1 MRLRVNSLP
10 RDRPRRLGIIRADF
24 ANAFTAPPL
33 SAACEMR
40 NEEADNKMAFS
51 SKSEFRK
58 ACRPREAAMQFAV
71 PRPQA
76 VGWSPM
82 RRRLVSPAA
91 KSRLCFKWI
100 RGSFEKC
107 RKCFEI
113 HAHCGICP
121 TIRRKYGAA
130 SLIRTFPKWRIR
142 PHAGVAAC
150 GIRSSRPRECGRPSF
165 HTSSSLSRQSQ
176 VLATQWLNQCCHL
189 KLVYSDRRN
198 GRLSL
203 DPWRRLSNIER
214 N

>member
-33 SAACEMR
+33 IAACEMR

-58 ACRPREAAMQFAV
+58 ACRHREAAMQFAV

-130 SLIRTFPKWRIR
+130 SLIRTFP
-142 PHAGVAAC
+142 PVADST
-150 GIRSSRPRECGRPSF
+150 SSRHRAMSAIRRSAKTIEAHHLSATF
-165 HTSSSLSRQSQ
+165 HAS
-176 VLATQWLNQCCHL
+176 
-189 KLVYSDRRN
+189 
-198 GRLSL
+198 
-203 DPWRRLSNIER
+203 
-214 N
+214 

>member
-58 ACRPREAAMQFAV
+58 ACRHREAAMQFAV

-130 SLIRTFPKWRIR
+130 SLIRTFPPVADSTQRRSWQLPEAVVHLPCNGPR
-142 PHAGVAAC
+142 HAIAC
-150 GIRSSRPRECGRPSF
+150 RMASF
-165 HTSSSLSRQSQ
+165 AISLSSAASRGSI
-176 VLATQWLNQCCHL
+176 VLL
-189 KLVYSDRRN
+189 
-198 GRLSL
+198 LSFKSL
-203 DPWRRLSNIER
+203 PYPR
-214 N
+214 